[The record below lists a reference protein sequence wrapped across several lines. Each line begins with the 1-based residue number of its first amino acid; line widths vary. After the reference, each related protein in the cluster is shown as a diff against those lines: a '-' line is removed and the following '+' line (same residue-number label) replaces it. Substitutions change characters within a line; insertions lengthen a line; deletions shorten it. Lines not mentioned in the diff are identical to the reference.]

1 MQFLVFSVVAKVF
14 TVSMNSLECTKIKVK
29 FDRKVKC
36 KY

>member
-1 MQFLVFSVVAKVF
+1 MQFLVFSFVAKVF
-14 TVSMNSLECTKIKVK
+14 IVSMNSLECTKIKVK